1 MEPNQ
6 NHKINSRSVVQQT
19 MDYITDSIIRVP
31 RAPSCVPVSPS
42 PSSIPCSTASF

>member
-19 MDYITDSIIRVP
+19 MDYITDSIIRKGTRSP
-31 RAPSCVPVSPS
+31 RRPS
-42 PSSIPCSTASF
+42 